1 MPNTGRRT
9 RFAQK
14 TKPGRFI
21 TEVSLADDLQRHG
34 ASETNVERLVSDAHC
49 TATQLDWFAVFARH
63 QFVVLKAFRWL
74 VRCRLNCFLERGLTG
89 LNVTGKTPPKHA
101 DRTELHCSR
110 KLVTAARAGAL
121 GLRVHGPNCPSGAI

>member
-34 ASETNVERLVSDAHC
+34 ASETNVERLVSDPHR
-49 TATQLDWFAVFARH
+49 TATQLDRFPAFARY
-63 QFVVLKAFRWL
+63 QLVVLKSFWWP
-74 VRCRLNCFLERGLTG
+74 VRCRLDRLLERILAR
-89 LNVTGKTPPKHA
+89 LNAAGKALAEHA
-101 DRTELHCSR
+101 D
-110 KLVTAARAGAL
+110 
-121 GLRVHGPNCPSGAI
+121 